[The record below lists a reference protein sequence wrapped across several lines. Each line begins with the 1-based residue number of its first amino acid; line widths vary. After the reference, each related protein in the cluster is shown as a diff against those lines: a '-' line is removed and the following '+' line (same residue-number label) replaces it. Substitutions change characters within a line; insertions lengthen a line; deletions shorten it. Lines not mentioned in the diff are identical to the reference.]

1 MNYIFFQ
8 SYLYIKICVDGG
20 GEEERKSFDLN
31 G

>member
-20 GEEERKSFDLN
+20 GEERKSFELN